1 MKLVKIKSTGVHK
14 RNQHKGKYHFPT
26 LVKAV
31 PELKPKLTKNPQ
43 GEQTIDFSDPQ
54 SVILLN
60 KALLK
65 SVYDINEWS
74 IPKSY
79 LCPPIPSRA
88 DYIHRLAEILESDGW
103 NASKEIRGI
112 DIGAGANAV
121 YPLIGASFYHWH
133 FIATDINKPSIDNI
147 HLILKQNN
155 QLQSLITPVL
165 QSEPK
170 FMFRGVVDESG
181 KYHFSLCNPPFHSS
195 TQEAAQGTTRK
206 VNNLTKNKS
215 YGKSYETSANKGKPA
230 PLNFGGQHNELWC
243 PGGEFGFVSR
253 MVRESVH
260 YSDQILWF
268 TCLISKKDNVR
279 PLRKLIE
286 KQGAEELRIIEMK
299 HGNKVSRF
307 IAWTF
312 QNGDT
317 RKLWF

>member
-1 MKLVKIKSTGVHK
+1 MNLLKIKSSGVHK
-14 RNQHKGKYHFPT
+14 KNHHKGKYNFSE

-31 PELKPKLTKNPQ
+31 PELKQKLKKNPK
-43 GEQTIDFSDPQ
+43 GEQTIDFSDAN

-65 SVYDINEWS
+65 QYYGVNHWS
-74 IPKSY
+74 IPKNY

-88 DYIHRLAEILESDGW
+88 DYIHRLADILDSDGC
-103 NASKEIRGI
+103 SDSSEIKGI

-121 YPLIGASFYHWH
+121 YSIIGASVYGWR
-133 FIATDINKPSIDNI
+133 FIASDINQPSIENI
-147 HLILKQNN
+147 QRILEKNQNLN
-155 QLQSLITPVL
+155 ELITPLL

-170 FMFRGVVDESG
+170 YLFKGIVDPDA
-181 KYHFSLCNPPFHSS
+181 KFHFSLCNPPFHSS
-195 TQEAAQGTTRK
+195 AEEAALGSKRK
-206 VNNLTKNKS
+206 VNNLAKNQTKSRN
-215 YGKSYETSANKGKPA
+215 AKGSTNPPSNSK
-230 PLNFGGQHNELWC
+230 LNFGGQNNELWC

-253 MVRESVH
+253 MIRESVH

-268 TCLISKKDNVR
+268 TCLISKGDNVR

-286 KQGAEELRIIEMK
+286 KQGADELRIVEMK

-307 IAWTF
+307 IAWTY
-312 QNGDT
+312 QNSDT